1 MKRSDSTY
9 APEVRR
15 KPGRPAENRAPT
27 SRPKMP
33 KALKITLA
41 ALGGLALLLLLAAVV
56 LFATFDPNSYKLLL
70 IETVQKERQR
80 TLAIPGPISLTFF
93 PRLGVKVGAVTLS
106 ERNSAERFA
115 SIESAQVSLAVWPLL
130 RRQVVVDRL
139 AVSGLRARIVRFK
152 DGKLSIDDLAS
163 GSGTP
168 PPPSEAPASPA
179 LKLDIAGIALTDAE
193 VTFDDRQAPR
203 RVQLSRIDLQAG
215 RIAPGVPTPVS
226 LKARV
231 DADSPQLGADLAVQ
245 GRLLPGPA
253 PGRLALEGLEVD
265 LDAKLGGQALKG
277 RLTATLEADTE
288 ARKANAPRLEFDL
301 RLTNPGD
308 AKAAPLTLAA
318 KGTAALSYGDKGR
331 LDAKLAGQFDE
342 GRFSATVAMP
352 RLSPAAYTF
361 DAELD
366 RLNLDRF
373 RPGGSAPA
381 AGAGPGKPLDLSAL
395 RDLEASGQ
403 LRIGALQVM
412 NLKASQVRANVRA
425 TGGRVN
431 VSPLTAELYQGR
443 LNGSA
448 SVAATQPARMGMQQ
462 TLEGIAI
469 GPLLKDLTG
478 NDALQGR
485 GNVALD
491 VNTAGATVGTL
502 MKSLAGTARLELKDG
517 SVRGINVAQT
527 IRRARALARGNA
539 DGTATKGEAT
549 DFSELTASFR
559 MAQGVARND
568 DLALKSPLLRV
579 GGSGDIDLGASRL
592 DYTVRA
598 TIVDTLKGQ
607 GGAELEALR
616 GRTVPVKLYG
626 PFDAIAWRI
635 DFGAMVKEAAQAKI
649 DEKKEALK
657 DEARRRLADRLRGVL
672 GK

>member
-1 MKRSDSTY
+1 
-9 APEVRR
+9 
-15 KPGRPAENRAPT
+15 
-27 SRPKMP
+27 MP

-56 LFATFDPNSYKLLL
+56 LFATFDPNSYKPLL
-70 IETVQKERQR
+70 IETVHKERQR
-80 TLAIPGPISLTFF
+80 TLAIPGPISLTLF
-93 PRLGVKVGAVTLS
+93 PRLGVKAGAVTLS

-168 PPPSEAPASPA
+168 PTPTEAPTSPP

-203 RVQLSRIDLQAG
+203 RVQLSKIDLQAG

-245 GRLLPGPA
+245 GRLLLGPA

-277 RLTATLEADTE
+277 RLTGTLEADTE
-288 ARKANAPRLEFDL
+288 ARKANAPKLELDL

-318 KGTAALSYGDKGR
+318 KGTAALNYGDKGR

-366 RLNLDRF
+366 RLNLDRL

-381 AGAGPGKPLDLSAL
+381 AGAGAGPEKPLDLSAL

-412 NLKASQVRANVRA
+412 NLKASQVRASVRA
-425 TGGRVN
+425 TGGRLN

-448 SVAATQPARMGMQQ
+448 SVAATQPVRVGLQQ

-485 GNVALD
+485 GNVTLD
-491 VNTAGATVGTL
+491 VNTAGATVGAMT
-502 MKSLAGTARLELKDG
+502 KALAGTARLELKDG

-527 IRRARALARGNA
+527 IRRARALAKGNA
-539 DGTATKGEAT
+539 DGTAAKGEAT

-559 MAQGVARND
+559 IAQGVARND

-579 GGSGDIDLGASRL
+579 GGSGDVDLGASRL

-607 GGAELEALR
+607 GGAELDALR

-635 DFGAMVKEAAQAKI
+635 DFGALVKEAAQAKI

-657 DEARRRLADRLRGVL
+657 EDAKRRLADRLRGVL